1 MLFTVD
7 KESLPEFNA
16 DRSNR
21 DREKDNKMDAILN
34 ALNITDINYEQTDK
48 RKKKGE
54 TTTEENIQCQLH
66 YYNEGVCIILAK
78 TRRFEGVRVW

>member
-16 DRSNR
+16 YRNNR

-34 ALNITDINYEQTDK
+34 AQI
-48 RKKKGE
+48 
-54 TTTEENIQCQLH
+54 
-66 YYNEGVCIILAK
+66 YNK
-78 TRRFEGVRVW
+78 Y

>member
-1 MLFTVD
+1 MLKYIT
-7 KESLPEFNA
+7 
-16 DRSNR
+16 
-21 DREKDNKMDAILN
+21 
-34 ALNITDINYEQTDK
+34 NINHEQTDK

-66 YYNEGVCIILAK
+66 YYNEAVCIILAK